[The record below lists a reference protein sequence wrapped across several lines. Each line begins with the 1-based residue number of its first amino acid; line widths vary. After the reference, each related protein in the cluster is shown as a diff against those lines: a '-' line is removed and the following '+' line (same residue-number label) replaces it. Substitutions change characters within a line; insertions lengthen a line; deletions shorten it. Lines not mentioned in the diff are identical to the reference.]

1 MSEAKFNARRSPVGN
16 LHPISK
22 LAVVLVASLCAL
34 VLAPRANGGLLAAVL
49 LTAILHGNARRFVHG
64 LVAVATPF
72 AVSLLLIAAADPDST
87 GDWWS
92 VGPLGLGPDRL
103 AWVSELLVRVMVLVG
118 LLQLYIIT
126 TPLDE
131 LHACLVRVGVPKPLA
146 YALVAAAGF
155 VPHLRRRVLDIRDA
169 QTSRGVRFGWGS
181 LGALSLVGPLLLS
194 TLEEAADRETT
205 LLTRGFGLPGRAT
218 TLAEVTWGR
227 GDTAVAALA
236 VLVLI
241 VVFLTHVPG

>member
-1 MSEAKFNARRSPVGN
+1 M
-16 LHPISK
+16 
-22 LAVVLVASLCAL
+22 
-34 VLAPRANGGLLAAVL
+34 
-49 LTAILHGNARRFVHG
+49 HG
-64 LVAVATPF
+64 LVAVSTPF
-72 AVSLLLIAAADPDST
+72 AASLLLIAAADPDTT

-103 AWVSELLVRVMVLVG
+103 AWASELLIRVMVLVG
-118 LLQLYIIT
+118 LLQLYVVT

-131 LHACLVRVGVPKPLA
+131 LHACLVRAGVPKPLA

-181 LGALSLVGPLLLS
+181 LGAFSLVGPLLLS
-194 TLEEAADRETT
+194 TLEEAADREAT

-218 TLAEVTWGR
+218 TLAEVTWR
-227 GDTAVAALA
+227 RRDTAVAALA
-236 VLVLI
+236 VLV
-241 VVFLTHVPG
+241 VVVVLLTGLSG

>member
-1 MSEAKFNARRSPVGN
+1 MSEARFNARRSPVGN

-22 LAVVLVASLCAL
+22 LVVVLVASLCAL
-34 VLAPRANGGLLAAVL
+34 VLAPRPNGGLLAAVL
-49 LTAILHGNARRFVHG
+49 LTAILHGNGRRFVQG

-103 AWVSELLVRVMVLVG
+103 AWASELLVRVMVLVG

-194 TLEEAADRETT
+194 TLEEAADRETA

-218 TLAEVTWGR
+218 TLADVTWGR

>member
-1 MSEAKFNARRSPVGN
+1 MSQAGLSGGRFPVGN

-22 LAVVLVASLCAL
+22 LAAVLVASLCAL
-34 VLAPRANGGLLAAVL
+34 VLAPRPNGGLLAAVL
-49 LTAILHGNARRFVHG
+49 LSAILAGSGRRFIHG
-64 LVAVATPF
+64 LVVVSIPF

-103 AWVSELLVRVMVLVG
+103 TWASELLVRVMVLVG
-118 LLQLYIIT
+118 LLQLYVIT

-155 VPHLRRRVLDIRDA
+155 VPHLRQRVLDIRDA

-194 TLEEAADRETT
+194 TLEEAADREAT

>member
-1 MSEAKFNARRSPVGN
+1 MSEPRFNTRRSPVGN

-22 LAVVLVASLCAL
+22 LVAVLVASLCAF
-34 VLAPRANGGLLAAVL
+34 VLAPRPNGGLLAAVL
-49 LTAILHGNARRFVHG
+49 LTAILHGSGCRFILG

-72 AVSLLLIAAADPDST
+72 AVSLLLIAAADPAGT

-92 VGPLGLGPDRL
+92 IGPLGLGPDRL
-103 AWVSELLVRVMVLVG
+103 AWASELLVRVMVLVG
-118 LLQLYIIT
+118 LLQLYVIT

-155 VPHLRRRVLDIRDA
+155 VPHLRQRVLDIRDA
-169 QTSRGVRFGWGS
+169 QTSRGVCFGWGT

-194 TLEEAADRETT
+194 TLEEAADREAT

-227 GDTAVAALA
+227 GDTAVATLA

>member
-1 MSEAKFNARRSPVGN
+1 MSEAGSNGRMFPVGN

-22 LAVVLVASLCAL
+22 LVAVMVGSLCAL
-34 VLAPRANGGLLAAVL
+34 VLAPRPNGALLAAVL
-49 LTAILHGNARRFVHG
+49 LAAILHGSGRRFMHG
-64 LVAVATPF
+64 LVAVSIPF
-72 AVSLLLIAAADPDST
+72 AVSLLLITAADPDGT

-92 VGPLGLGPDRL
+92 LGPLGLGPGRL
-103 AWVSELLVRVMVLVG
+103 AWASEILVRVMILVG

-131 LHACLVRVGVPKPLA
+131 LHACLVRTGVPKPLA

-194 TLEEAADRETT
+194 TLEEAADREAT

-218 TLAEVTWGR
+218 TLAEGTWRR

-241 VVFLTHVPG
+241 VVFLTHLSG

>member
-1 MSEAKFNARRSPVGN
+1 MSEAGSNGWRFPVGN

-34 VLAPRANGGLLAAVL
+34 VLAPRPNGGLLVAVLLAAVL
-49 LTAILHGNARRFVHG
+49 HGSSRRFIQG
-64 LVAVATPF
+64 LVSVSTPF

-92 VGPLGLGPDRL
+92 LGPLGLGPDRL
-103 AWVSELLVRVMVLVG
+103 AWASELLVRVMVLVG
-118 LLQLYIIT
+118 LLQLYLIT

-131 LHACLVRVGVPKPLA
+131 LHASLVRAGVSKPLA

-169 QTSRGVRFGWGS
+169 QTSRGVHFGWRS

-194 TLEEAADRETT
+194 TLEEAADREAT
-205 LLTRGFGLPGRAT
+205 LLIRGFGLPGRAT

-227 GDTAVAALA
+227 RDTAVSALA
-236 VLVLI
+236 VLVAVAVL
-241 VVFLTHVPG
+241 LTNLPG

>member
-1 MSEAKFNARRSPVGN
+1 MSEAASDGLRFPAGN

-22 LAVVLVASLCAL
+22 LAAVLVASLCAL
-34 VLAPRANGGLLAAVL
+34 VLAPGPNGGLLAAVL
-49 LTAILHGNARRFVHG
+49 LAAVLHGSGRRVMHG
-64 LVAVATPF
+64 LVAVSTPF
-72 AVSLLLIAAADPDST
+72 AASLLLIAAADPDTT

-92 VGPLGLGPDRL
+92 IGPLGLGPDRL
-103 AWVSELLVRVMVLVG
+103 AWASELLIRVMVLVG
-118 LLQLYIIT
+118 LLQLYVVT

-131 LHACLVRVGVPKPLA
+131 LHACLVRAGVPKPLA

-194 TLEEAADRETT
+194 TLEEAADREAT

-218 TLAEVTWGR
+218 TLAEVTWR
-227 GDTAVAALA
+227 RRDTAVAALA
-236 VLVLI
+236 VLV
-241 VVFLTHVPG
+241 VVSVLLTGLAG

>member
-1 MSEAKFNARRSPVGN
+1 MSQAGLSGGRFPVGN

-22 LAVVLVASLCAL
+22 LAAVLVASLCAL
-34 VLAPRANGGLLAAVL
+34 VLAPRPNGGLLAAVL
-49 LTAILHGNARRFVHG
+49 LSAILAGSGRRFIHG
-64 LVAVATPF
+64 LVVVSIPF
-72 AVSLLLIAAADPDST
+72 AASLLLIAAADPDST

-92 VGPLGLGPDRL
+92 IGPLGLGPDRL
-103 AWVSELLVRVMVLVG
+103 TWASELLVRVMVLVG
-118 LLQLYIIT
+118 LLQLYVIT

-155 VPHLRRRVLDIRDA
+155 VPHLRQRVLDIRDA

-194 TLEEAADRETT
+194 TLEEAADREAT

>member
-1 MSEAKFNARRSPVGN
+1 MSEARFNARRSPVGN

-22 LAVVLVASLCAL
+22 LVVVLVASLCAL
-34 VLAPRANGGLLAAVL
+34 VLAPRPNGGLLAAVL
-49 LTAILHGNARRFVHG
+49 LTAILHGNGRRFVQG

-103 AWVSELLVRVMVLVG
+103 AWASELLVRVMVLVG

-194 TLEEAADRETT
+194 TLEEAADRETA

-218 TLAEVTWGR
+218 TLADVTWGR

-236 VLVLI
+236 ALVLI
-241 VVFLTHVPG
+241 VVFLTHVPD

>member
-1 MSEAKFNARRSPVGN
+1 MSEARFNARRSPVGN

-22 LAVVLVASLCAL
+22 LVVVLVASLCAL
-34 VLAPRANGGLLAAVL
+34 VLAPRPNGGLLAAVL
-49 LTAILHGNARRFVHG
+49 LTAILHGNGRRFVQG

-103 AWVSELLVRVMVLVG
+103 AWASELLVRVMVLVG

-194 TLEEAADRETT
+194 TLEEAADRETA

-218 TLAEVTWGR
+218 TLADVTWGR

-236 VLVLI
+236 ALVLI

>member
-1 MSEAKFNARRSPVGN
+1 MSGAGSKGRRHPVGS

-22 LAVVLVASLCAL
+22 LAAVLVASFCAL
-34 VLAPRANGGLLAAVL
+34 VLAPRPNGGLLAAVL
-49 LTAILHGNARRFVHG
+49 LAAFLHGSGRRFLRG
-64 LVAVATPF
+64 LVAVSTPF
-72 AVSLLLIAAADPDST
+72 AVSLLLIAAADPETT

-103 AWVSELLVRVMVLVG
+103 AWASELLVRVMVLVG
-118 LLQLYIIT
+118 LLQLYVIT

-131 LHACLVRVGVPKPLA
+131 LHACLIRAGVPKPLA

-181 LGALSLVGPLLLS
+181 LAALSLVGPLLLS
-194 TLEEAADRETT
+194 TLEEAADREAT

-218 TLAEVTWGR
+218 TLVEVTWGR
-227 GDTAVAALA
+227 RDTAVTAVA
-236 VLVLI
+236 VLVVI
-241 VVFLTHVPG
+241 VVFLTNVPG